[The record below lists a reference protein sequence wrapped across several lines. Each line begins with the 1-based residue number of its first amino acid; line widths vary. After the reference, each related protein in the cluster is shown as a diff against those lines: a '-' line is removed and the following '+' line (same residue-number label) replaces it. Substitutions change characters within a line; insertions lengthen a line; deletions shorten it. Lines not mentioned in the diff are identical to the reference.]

1 MRKSIKV
8 EKVYYKLQIMID
20 KLPQK
25 NARVWKLNGSLS
37 KEWGDLC
44 FVNDE
49 LFVMVAQLSISIVP
63 LCLPY
68 LRW

>member
-1 MRKSIKV
+1 MEIKWF
-8 EKVYYKLQIMID
+8 
-20 KLPQK
+20 P
-25 NARVWKLNGSLS
+25 SLS